1 MLRFAV
7 VILSLSFLFAVVDDV
22 AAADKAEFRA
32 GAATSNIT
40 PPIGLPI
47 IGGFSPAPSTHI
59 HDELNA
65 RCLVLDD
72 GRSKLALVVCD
83 LLGVHKIVCDEACRL
98 IKSGPE
104 FHRRTS

>member
-40 PPIGLPI
+40 
-47 IGGFSPAPSTHI
+47 
-59 HDELNA
+59 
-65 RCLVLDD
+65 R
-72 GRSKLALVVCD
+72 RS
-83 LLGVHKIVCDEACRL
+83 ACRSSVGFRL
-98 IKSGPE
+98 RP
-104 FHRRTS
+104 RRTFTTN